1 MEWVCPKDVGNAMY
15 VALLLALLGAAPA
28 TSFAG
33 NDASAHQIDQAEYT
47 RLSQEVAKL
56 AKRNLW
62 AGVERNYRA
71 CVATGAPLS
80 FEDHRAGAHAA
91 AALGDVASAKER
103 LRSAAAL
110 REDPE
115 ILNAM
120 WEIDSA
126 YGRVLFAGDLGEVSL
141 SVESMPFN
149 PTQAKAVQ
157 FAIAQVE
164 EHGLFEGLLP
174 KGRYTFA
181 ENTYEIQPRV
191 SNVRVDLRSDESL
204 RKIKKEQ
211 KRRKREERKSGK
223 KG

>member
-1 MEWVCPKDVGNAMY
+1 MF
-15 VALLLALLGAAPA
+15 LALSSAAPA
-28 TSFAG
+28 TSYAG
-33 NDASAHQIDQAEYT
+33 NEVSAQQIDQAEYM

-71 CVATGAPLS
+71 CVETGAPLS

-103 LRSAAAL
+103 LRAAATL

-120 WEIDSA
+120 WEIDSE
-126 YGRVLFAGDLGEVSL
+126 YGRVLFAGDLGDVSL
-141 SVESMPFN
+141 MVESMPFN

-157 FAIAQVE
+157 FAIAEVE

-181 ENTYEIQPRV
+181 EKTYEIQPRV
-191 SNVRVDLRSDESL
+191 SNIRVDLRSDESL

-211 KRRKREERKSGK
+211 KRRKREQRKGVDKDS
-223 KG
+223 